1 MGTLVDNISLC
12 VLASLVGVSVLAQNS
27 RTVPFG
33 HHQKRHDVQL
43 RHTVTQRMDPVSL
56 CRHLILNNMQDNAIG
71 FIRRP
76 LSQNKPKSLFD
87 TNSHGRRSQ
96 PVPLKQICSNVTGN
110 FTVNTPYAVNLDRL
124 ISSLSSLRQNDK
136 GFYNIS
142 LGDSDGKVNSIL
154 HCRGDVKPE
163 DCTNCLSMA
172 GKRLITLCPVQ
183 KEAVIWYDKCTVRYS
198 NRTLFNRLE
207 IYPQTS
213 ISGTRNFTGDRDG
226 WEKSLRGLLEGLKD
240 RVPVVGR
247 RRKNFVVGETSG
259 PSFQTLYGMVQ
270 CTADISEQDCTY
282 CLSQGIAKIPS
293 CCDMKMGSYVL
304 SPSCM
309 VAYAPWRF
317 YDPVD
322 TTNEPSSVPQR
333 NETRSGIKTE
343 VYALIFAAVSAA
355 AVVLFIAF
363 LVVYLRSRKKKLK
376 RRTTS
381 EEPNLEEDI
390 SKDSMRFDFT
400 MLQEATSQFSVENKL
415 GEGGF
420 GAVYKGVLSDGQEIA
435 VKRLSQ
441 NAQQGEIEFKNEFL
455 LVAKLQHRNLVK
467 LLGYSIDGTE
477 RLLVYE
483 YLPHTSLDKF
493 IFDPIHGNE
502 LDWETRY
509 RIIGGVARGLL
520 YLHQDSRLRIIHRDL
535 KASNILL
542 DEEMTPKIADFGLAR
557 LFDIDHTTQRYT
569 NRVVGTFGYMA
580 PEYVMHGQFSFK
592 TDVYSFGVLVLEII
606 SGKKNSCFSD
616 EDSMEGLLTFEG
628 IALNLVDKVL
638 MTMSS
643 YSSNM
648 ILRCINIG
656 LLCVQDKVS
665 ERPSMASVLLMLDG
679 HTLALSEPSR
689 PTFFTHSTMVSD
701 SSSSL
706 GHIAKTSNYNSNTEL
721 YPR

>member
-1 MGTLVDNISLC
+1 MPLLFP
-12 VLASLVGVSVLAQNS
+12 LMMSVLILIQI
-27 RTVPFG
+27 RCLTV
-33 HHQKRHDVQL
+33 Q
-43 RHTVTQRMDPVSL
+43 
-56 CRHLILNNMQDNAIG
+56 
-71 FIRRP
+71 
-76 LSQNKPKSLFD
+76 
-87 TNSHGRRSQ
+87 SQ
-96 PVPLKQICSNVTGN
+96 PVPLKQICSNITGN

-124 ISSLSSLRQNDK
+124 IYSSLSSLLQNGN

-163 DCTNCLSMA
+163 DCTNCLAMA
-172 GKRLITLCPVQ
+172 GKRLVTLCPVQ

-213 ISGTRNFTGDRDG
+213 ISGTRNFTGDREG

-240 RVPVVGR
+240 RASVIGR
-247 RRKNFVVGETSG
+247 RMKNFVVGETSG

-270 CTADISEQDCTY
+270 CTPDISEQDCSY

-322 TTNEPSSVPQR
+322 TTNEPSSGPAKPPTG
-333 NETRSGIKTE
+333 NETRSVPQGDQNRSVPK
-343 VYALIFAAVSAA
+343 ALIFAAVSAA
-355 AVVLFIAF
+355 VVVLFIILLIVF
-363 LVVYLRSRKKKLK
+363 LRSRKNKTN
-376 RRTTS
+376 RRTTN
-381 EEPNLEEDI
+381 EERNLE
-390 SKDSMRFDFT
+390 
-400 MLQEATSQFSVENKL
+400 
-415 GEGGF
+415 
-420 GAVYKGVLSDGQEIA
+420 EIA

-493 IFDPIHGNE
+493 IFDPIHGKE
-502 LDWETRY
+502 LDWEIRY
-509 RIIGGVARGLL
+509 KIIGGVARGLL

-557 LFDIDHTTQRYT
+557 LFDINHTTQRYT

-616 EDSMEGLLTFEG
+616 EDSMEGLLTFAWRNWKEG
-628 IALNLVDKVL
+628 VALNLVDKIL

-689 PTFFTHSTMVSD
+689 PKFFTHSTMVSD

-706 GHIAKTSNYNSNTEL
+706 GNNAKTSNYNSNTEL

>member
-1 MGTLVDNISLC
+1 MGYAVEDALSL
-12 VLASLVGVSVLAQNS
+12 LAHRERSPGTIHVQLSVLAAARQNHVS
-27 RTVPFG
+27 SSSACPTLVKLIVLIPEENFINITSQL
-33 HHQKRHDVQL
+33 HQ
-43 RHTVTQRMDPVSL
+43 
-56 CRHLILNNMQDNAIG
+56 IL
-71 FIRRP
+71 FT
-76 LSQNKPKSLFD
+76 S
-87 TNSHGRRSQ
+87 
-96 PVPLKQICSNVTGN
+96 N

-124 ISSLSSLRQNDK
+124 ISSLSSLRQNDN

-163 DCTNCLSMA
+163 DCTNCIAMA
-172 GKRLITLCPVQ
+172 GKRLVTLCPVQ

-213 ISGTRNFTGDRDG
+213 ISGSRNFTGDRDG
-226 WEKSLRGLLEGLKD
+226 WEKSLRGLLEGLKG
-240 RVPVVGR
+240 RASVIGR
-247 RRKNFVVGETSG
+247 RMKNFEVGETSG

-270 CTADISEQDCTY
+270 CTLDISEQDCSY

-322 TTNEPSSVPQR
+322 TTNEPSSVPAAPSGPSQ
-333 NETRSGIKTE
+333 NETRSVEQGDRNRGVPKA
-343 VYALIFAAVSAA
+343 VIFAAVLA
-355 AVVLFIAF
+355 AVVVLLIIF
-363 LVVYLRSRKKKLK
+363 LVIVLRSRKKKNM
-376 RRTTS
+376 RRTYN
-381 EEPNLEEDI
+381 EELNLEDV
-390 SKDSMRFDFT
+390 STDSMRFDFT
-400 MLQEATSQFSVENKL
+400 MLKDATSQFSLENKL

-420 GAVYKGVLSDGQEIA
+420 GAVYKGVLCDGQVIA

-493 IFDPIHGNE
+493 IFDPVHGKE
-502 LDWETRY
+502 LDWEIRY
-509 RIIGGVARGLL
+509 KIIGGVARGLL

-569 NRVVGTFGYMA
+569 NRIVGTFGYMA

-616 EDSMEGLLTFEG
+616 EDSMEGLLSFAWRNWKEG
-628 IALNLVDKVL
+628 VALNLVDKIL

-648 ILRCINIG
+648 VLRCINIG

-706 GHIAKTSNYNSNTEL
+706 GHNAKTSNYNSNTEL

>member
-1 MGTLVDNISLC
+1 MIQIFSLF
-12 VLASLVGVSVLAQNS
+12 LLPLISVLIQIQCL
-27 RTVPFG
+27 TV
-33 HHQKRHDVQL
+33 Q
-43 RHTVTQRMDPVSL
+43 
-56 CRHLILNNMQDNAIG
+56 
-71 FIRRP
+71 
-76 LSQNKPKSLFD
+76 
-87 TNSHGRRSQ
+87 SQ

-110 FTVNTPYAVNLDRL
+110 FTVNAPYAVNLDRL
-124 ISSLSSLRQNDK
+124 ISSLSSLRHNDN

-163 DCTNCLSMA
+163 DCTNCLAMA
-172 GKRLITLCPVQ
+172 GKRLVTLCPVQ

-198 NRTLFNRLE
+198 NRTLFKILE

-240 RVPVVGR
+240 RVSVIGR

-322 TTNEPSSVPQR
+322 TTNEPSSVPATPPTGTQR
-333 NETRSGIKTE
+333 NETTRDKNRGVPPK
-343 VYALIFAAVSAA
+343 ALIFAAVSAA
-355 AVVLFIAF
+355 VFVLFIAF

-381 EEPNLEEDI
+381 EERNLEEDI
-390 SKDSMRFDFT
+390 STDSMRFDFT
-400 MLQEATSQFSVENKL
+400 MLQEATSHFSVENKL

-435 VKRLSQ
+435 VKRLSE

-467 LLGYSIDGTE
+467 LLGYSIDGSE

-493 IFDPIHGNE
+493 IFAFQHIKF
-502 LDWETRY
+502 
-509 RIIGGVARGLL
+509 
-520 YLHQDSRLRIIHRDL
+520 DSDL
-535 KASNILL
+535 SHLVLNS
-542 DEEMTPKIADFGLAR
+542 
-557 LFDIDHTTQRYT
+557 
-569 NRVVGTFGYMA
+569 GYMA

-616 EDSMEGLLTFEG
+616 EDSMEGLLTFAWKNWKEG

-643 YSSNM
+643 HSSNM

-701 SSSSL
+701 SSSSV
-706 GHIAKTSNYNSNTEL
+706 GHNAKTSNYNSNTEL

>member
-1 MGTLVDNISLC
+1 MIQIFSLFF
-12 VLASLVGVSVLAQNS
+12 LPLISVLIQIQCL
-27 RTVPFG
+27 TV
-33 HHQKRHDVQL
+33 Q
-43 RHTVTQRMDPVSL
+43 
-56 CRHLILNNMQDNAIG
+56 
-71 FIRRP
+71 
-76 LSQNKPKSLFD
+76 
-87 TNSHGRRSQ
+87 SQ

-606 SGKKNSCFSD
+606 SGKKNS
-616 EDSMEGLLTFEG
+616 
-628 IALNLVDKVL
+628 
-638 MTMSS
+638 
-643 YSSNM
+643 Y
-648 ILRCINIG
+648 
-656 LLCVQDKVS
+656 
-665 ERPSMASVLLMLDG
+665 G

>member
-1 MGTLVDNISLC
+1 
-12 VLASLVGVSVLAQNS
+12 
-27 RTVPFG
+27 
-33 HHQKRHDVQL
+33 
-43 RHTVTQRMDPVSL
+43 
-56 CRHLILNNMQDNAIG
+56 
-71 FIRRP
+71 
-76 LSQNKPKSLFD
+76 
-87 TNSHGRRSQ
+87 SQ

-124 ISSLSSLRQNDK
+124 ISSLSSLRQNDN

-163 DCTNCLSMA
+163 DCTNCLAMA

-207 IYPQTS
+207 IIPQTS

-270 CTADISEQDCTY
+270 CTPDISEQDCTY

-304 SPSCM
+304 SPS
-309 VAYAPWRF
+309 WDQNRG
-317 YDPVD
+317 
-322 TTNEPSSVPQR
+322 VPP
-333 NETRSGIKTE
+333 K
-343 VYALIFAAVSAA
+343 ALIFAAVSAA
-355 AVVLFIAF
+355 VVVLFIAF
-363 LVVYLRSRKKKLK
+363 LVVYLRSRKTKLK

-390 SKDSMRFDFT
+390 STDSMRFDFT

-509 RIIGGVARGLL
+509 KIIGGVAR
-520 YLHQDSRLRIIHRDL
+520 
-535 KASNILL
+535 
-542 DEEMTPKIADFGLAR
+542 DFGLAR

-569 NRVVGTFGYMA
+569 NRVVGTLC
-580 PEYVMHGQFSFK
+580 
-592 TDVYSFGVLVLEII
+592 YSFGVLVLEII

-616 EDSMEGLLTFEG
+616 EDSMEGLLTFAWRNWKEG

-665 ERPSMASVLLMLDG
+665 ERPSMASVLLTLDG

>member
-33 HHQKRHDVQL
+33 HHQ
-43 RHTVTQRMDPVSL
+43 
-56 CRHLILNNMQDNAIG
+56 
-71 FIRRP
+71 
-76 LSQNKPKSLFD
+76 
-87 TNSHGRRSQ
+87 SQ

-259 PSFQTLYGMVQ
+259 PSFQTLYGMVR

-333 NETRSGIKTE
+333 NETRRDQNRGVPPK
-343 VYALIFAAVSAA
+343 ALIFAAVSAA

-363 LVVYLRSRKKKLK
+363 LVVYLRSRNKKLK

-381 EEPNLEEDI
+381 EEPNLE
-390 SKDSMRFDFT
+390 
-400 MLQEATSQFSVENKL
+400 EATSQFSVENKL

-441 NAQQGEIEFKNEFL
+441 NVQQGEIEFKNEFL

-616 EDSMEGLLTFEG
+616 EDSMEGLLTFVSMHGEIG
-628 IALNLVDKVL
+628 RKVL

>member
-1 MGTLVDNISLC
+1 MIQIFSLF
-12 VLASLVGVSVLAQNS
+12 LLPLISVLIQIQCL
-27 RTVPFG
+27 TV
-33 HHQKRHDVQL
+33 Q
-43 RHTVTQRMDPVSL
+43 
-56 CRHLILNNMQDNAIG
+56 
-71 FIRRP
+71 
-76 LSQNKPKSLFD
+76 
-87 TNSHGRRSQ
+87 SQ

-124 ISSLSSLRQNDK
+124 VSSLSSLRHNDN

-163 DCTNCLSMA
+163 DCTNCLAMA
-172 GKRLITLCPVQ
+172 GKRLVTLCPVQ

-198 NRTLFNRLE
+198 NRTLFKILE

-240 RVPVVGR
+240 RVSVIGR
-247 RRKNFVVGETSG
+247 RRKNFVVGETNG

-322 TTNEPSSVPQR
+322 TTNEPSSVPATPPTGTQR
-333 NETRSGIKTE
+333 NETTRDKNRGVPHK
-343 VYALIFAAVSAA
+343 ALIFAAVSAA
-355 AVVLFIAF
+355 VFVLFIAF

-381 EEPNLEEDI
+381 EERNLEADI
-390 SKDSMRFDFT
+390 STDSMRFDFT
-400 MLQEATSQFSVENKL
+400 MLQEATSHFSVENKL

-435 VKRLSQ
+435 VKRLSE

-493 IFDPIHGNE
+493 IFDPIHGKE
-502 LDWETRY
+502 LDWEVRY
-509 RIIGGVARGLL
+509 KIIGGVARGLL

-616 EDSMEGLLTFEG
+616 EDSMEGLLTFAWKNWKEG

-643 YSSNM
+643 HSSNM

-701 SSSSL
+701 SSSSV
-706 GHIAKTSNYNSNTEL
+706 GHNAKTSNYNSNTEL

>member
-1 MGTLVDNISLC
+1 MIQIFSLF
-12 VLASLVGVSVLAQNS
+12 LLPLISVLIQIQCL
-27 RTVPFG
+27 TV
-33 HHQKRHDVQL
+33 Q
-43 RHTVTQRMDPVSL
+43 
-56 CRHLILNNMQDNAIG
+56 
-71 FIRRP
+71 
-76 LSQNKPKSLFD
+76 
-87 TNSHGRRSQ
+87 SQ

-110 FTVNTPYAVNLDRL
+110 FTVNTPYAVNLNRL
-124 ISSLSSLRQNDK
+124 ISSLSSLRHNDN

-163 DCTNCLSMA
+163 DCTNCLAMA
-172 GKRLITLCPVQ
+172 GKRLVTLCPVQ

-198 NRTLFNRLE
+198 NRTLFKILE

-213 ISGTRNFTGDRDG
+213 ISGTRNFTGDRDR

-240 RVPVVGR
+240 RVSVIGR
-247 RRKNFVVGETSG
+247 RRKNFVVGETNG

-322 TTNEPSSVPQR
+322 TTNEPSSVPATPPTGTQR
-333 NETRSGIKTE
+333 NETTSVEQGDKNRGVPHK
-343 VYALIFAAVSAA
+343 ALIFAAVSAA
-355 AVVLFIAF
+355 VFVLFIAF

-381 EEPNLEEDI
+381 EERNLEDI
-390 SKDSMRFDFT
+390 STDSMRFDFT
-400 MLQEATSQFSVENKL
+400 MLQEATSHFSVENKL

-435 VKRLSQ
+435 VKRLSE

-493 IFDPIHGNE
+493 IFGTKFIHYHQFLGCLFLFFLTCLSMFTDPIHGKE
-502 LDWETRY
+502 LDWEVRY
-509 RIIGGVARGLL
+509 KIIGGVARGLL

-569 NRVVGTFGYMA
+569 NKWIYGSGVCNART
-580 PEYVMHGQFSFK
+580 
-592 TDVYSFGVLVLEII
+592 VLV
-606 SGKKNSCFSD
+606 
-616 EDSMEGLLTFEG
+616 
-628 IALNLVDKVL
+628 
-638 MTMSS
+638 
-643 YSSNM
+643 
-648 ILRCINIG
+648 
-656 LLCVQDKVS
+656 
-665 ERPSMASVLLMLDG
+665 
-679 HTLALSEPSR
+679 
-689 PTFFTHSTMVSD
+689 
-701 SSSSL
+701 
-706 GHIAKTSNYNSNTEL
+706 
-721 YPR
+721 

>member
-1 MGTLVDNISLC
+1 MIQIMPLLFRMII
-12 VLASLVGVSVLAQNS
+12 VLILFQC
-27 RTVPFG
+27 
-33 HHQKRHDVQL
+33 
-43 RHTVTQRMDPVSL
+43 HTVQ
-56 CRHLILNNMQDNAIG
+56 
-71 FIRRP
+71 
-76 LSQNKPKSLFD
+76 
-87 TNSHGRRSQ
+87 SQ

-124 ISSLSSLRQNDK
+124 ISSLSSLRKKDN

-142 LGDSDGKVNSIL
+142 LGDSEGKVNSIL

-163 DCTNCLSMA
+163 DCTNCIAMA
-172 GKRLITLCPVQ
+172 GKRLVTLCPVQ

-213 ISGTRNFTGDRDG
+213 ISGTRNFTGDREG
-226 WEKSLRGLLEGLKD
+226 WEKSLRGLLEGLKG
-240 RVPVVGR
+240 RASATGR
-247 RRKNFVVGETSG
+247 RMKNFVVGETSG

-270 CTADISEQDCTY
+270 CTPDISEQDCSY

-293 CCDMKMGSYVL
+293 CCDMKKGSYIL

-322 TTNEPSSVPQR
+322 TTNEPSSVPAATPTR
-333 NETRSGIKTE
+333 ND
-343 VYALIFAAVSAA
+343 
-355 AVVLFIAF
+355 
-363 LVVYLRSRKKKLK
+363 
-376 RRTTS
+376 TTS
-381 EEPNLEEDI
+381 VAQDI
-390 SKDSMRFDFT
+390 STDSLRFDFT
-400 MLQEATSQFSVENKL
+400 TLQDATSQFSLENKL

-435 VKRLSQ
+435 VKRLSV
-441 NAQQGEIEFKNEFL
+441 NAQQGETEFKNEFL

-493 IFDPIHGNE
+493 IFDPIHGKE
-502 LDWETRY
+502 LDWEIRY
-509 RIIGGVARGLL
+509 KIIGGVTRGLL

-569 NRVVGTFGYMA
+569 NRIVGTFGYMA

-606 SGKKNSCFSD
+606 SGKKNSCFSND
-616 EDSMEGLLTFEG
+616 DSMESLLSFAWRSWKEG
-628 IALNLVDKVL
+628 VALNLVDKIL

-648 ILRCINIG
+648 IMRCINIG

-689 PTFFTHSTMVSD
+689 PAFFTHSTMVSD

-706 GHIAKTSNYNSNTEL
+706 GHNAKTSNYNSNTEL

>member
-1 MGTLVDNISLC
+1 MIQIMPLLFRMII
-12 VLASLVGVSVLAQNS
+12 VLIVFQC
-27 RTVPFG
+27 
-33 HHQKRHDVQL
+33 
-43 RHTVTQRMDPVSL
+43 HTVQ
-56 CRHLILNNMQDNAIG
+56 
-71 FIRRP
+71 
-76 LSQNKPKSLFD
+76 
-87 TNSHGRRSQ
+87 SQ

-110 FTVNTPYAVNLDRL
+110 FTVNTSSYAVNLDRL
-124 ISSLSSLRQNDK
+124 ISSLSSLGKKDN

-142 LGDSDGKVNSIL
+142 LGDSEGKVNSIL

-163 DCTNCLSMA
+163 DCTNCIAMA
-172 GKRLITLCPVQ
+172 GKRLVTLCPVQ

-213 ISGTRNFTGDRDG
+213 ISGTRNFTGDREG
-226 WEKSLRGLLEGLKD
+226 WEKSLRGLLEGLKG
-240 RVPVVGR
+240 RASVNGR
-247 RRKNFVVGETSG
+247 RMKNFVVGETSG

-270 CTADISEQDCTY
+270 CTPDISEQDCSY

-293 CCDMKMGSYVL
+293 CCDMKKGSYIL

-322 TTNEPSSVPQR
+322 TTNEPSSVPAATPTR
-333 NETRSGIKTE
+333 ND
-343 VYALIFAAVSAA
+343 
-355 AVVLFIAF
+355 
-363 LVVYLRSRKKKLK
+363 
-376 RRTTS
+376 TTS
-381 EEPNLEEDI
+381 VAQDI
-390 SKDSMRFDFT
+390 STDSLRFDFT
-400 MLQEATSQFSVENKL
+400 TLQDATSQFSLENKL

-435 VKRLSQ
+435 VKRLSV
-441 NAQQGEIEFKNEFL
+441 NAQQGETEFKNEFL

-467 LLGYSIDGTE
+467 LLGYSIDGAE

-493 IFDPIHGNE
+493 IFDPIHGKE
-502 LDWETRY
+502 LDWEIRY
-509 RIIGGVARGLL
+509 KIIGGVTRGLL

-557 LFDIDHTTQRYT
+557 LFDIDQTTQRYT
-569 NRVVGTFGYMA
+569 NRIVGTFGYMA

-606 SGKKNSCFSD
+606 SGKRNSCFSD
-616 EDSMEGLLTFEG
+616 DDSMESLLSFAWRSWKEG
-628 IALNLVDKVL
+628 VALNLVDKIL

-689 PTFFTHSTMVSD
+689 PAFFTHSTMVSD

-706 GHIAKTSNYNSNTEL
+706 GHNAKTSNYNSNTEL

>member
-1 MGTLVDNISLC
+1 M
-12 VLASLVGVSVLAQNS
+12 SVLIQIQI
-27 RTVPFG
+27 RCLI
-33 HHQKRHDVQL
+33 VQ
-43 RHTVTQRMDPVSL
+43 
-56 CRHLILNNMQDNAIG
+56 
-71 FIRRP
+71 
-76 LSQNKPKSLFD
+76 
-87 TNSHGRRSQ
+87 SQ
-96 PVPLKQICSNVTGN
+96 PVPLKQICSNITGN

-124 ISSLSSLRQNDK
+124 ISSLSSLRQNGN

-142 LGDSDGKVNSIL
+142 LGDSVGKVNSIL

-163 DCTNCLSMA
+163 DCTNCLAMA
-172 GKRLITLCPVQ
+172 GKRLVTLCPVQ

-213 ISGTRNFTGDRDG
+213 ISGTRNFTGDREG

-240 RVPVVGR
+240 RASVIGR
-247 RRKNFVVGETSG
+247 RMKNFVVGETSG

-270 CTADISEQDCTY
+270 CTPDISEQDCSY

-322 TTNEPSSVPQR
+322 TTNEPSSVPATPPPG
-333 NETRSGIKTE
+333 NETRSVPQGDQNRGVPK
-343 VYALIFAAVSAA
+343 ALIFAAVSAA
-355 AVVLFIAF
+355 VVVLFIILLIVF
-363 LVVYLRSRKKKLK
+363 LRSRKNKTN
-376 RRTTS
+376 RRITN
-381 EEPNLEEDI
+381 EERNLE
-390 SKDSMRFDFT
+390 
-400 MLQEATSQFSVENKL
+400 
-415 GEGGF
+415 
-420 GAVYKGVLSDGQEIA
+420 EIA

-493 IFDPIHGNE
+493 IFDPIHGKE
-502 LDWETRY
+502 LDWEIRY
-509 RIIGGVARGLL
+509 KIIGGVARGLL

-616 EDSMEGLLTFEG
+616 EDSMEGLLTFAWRNWKEG
-628 IALNLVDKVL
+628 VALNLVDKIL

-689 PTFFTHSTMVSD
+689 PKFFTHSTMVSD

-706 GHIAKTSNYNSNTEL
+706 GNNPKTSNYNSNTEL

>member
-1 MGTLVDNISLC
+1 M
-12 VLASLVGVSVLAQNS
+12 AVGFSQNPELFS
-27 RTVPFG
+27 FQHCNSG
-33 HHQKRHDVQL
+33 E
-43 RHTVTQRMDPVSL
+43 
-56 CRHLILNNMQDNAIG
+56 
-71 FIRRP
+71 
-76 LSQNKPKSLFD
+76 LSQ
-87 TNSHGRRSQ
+87 HSQ

-124 ISSLSSLRQNDK
+124 ISSLSSLRQNDN

-163 DCTNCLSMA
+163 DCTNCLPMA

-198 NRTLFNRLE
+198 NRTLFKRLE

-213 ISGTRNFTGDRDG
+213 ISGARNFTGDRDG
-226 WEKSLRGLLEGLKD
+226 WGKSLRGLLEGLKD

-333 NETRSGIKTE
+333 NETRRDQNRGVPPK
-343 VYALIFAAVSAA
+343 ALIFAAV
-355 AVVLFIAF
+355 
-363 LVVYLRSRKKKLK
+363 VVYLRSWKTKLK

-381 EEPNLEEDI
+381 EEPNLEGCR
-390 SKDSMRFDFT
+390 KMH
-400 MLQEATSQFSVENKL
+400 
-415 GEGGF
+415 
-420 GAVYKGVLSDGQEIA
+420 
-435 VKRLSQ
+435 
-441 NAQQGEIEFKNEFL
+441 QQGEIEFKNEFL

-509 RIIGGVARGLL
+509 KIIGGVARGLL

-569 NRVVGTFGYMA
+569 NRVVGT
-580 PEYVMHGQFSFK
+580 
-592 TDVYSFGVLVLEII
+592 L
-606 SGKKNSCFSD
+606 
-616 EDSMEGLLTFEG
+616 
-628 IALNLVDKVL
+628 
-638 MTMSS
+638 
-643 YSSNM
+643 
-648 ILRCINIG
+648 
-656 LLCVQDKVS
+656 
-665 ERPSMASVLLMLDG
+665 
-679 HTLALSEPSR
+679 
-689 PTFFTHSTMVSD
+689 
-701 SSSSL
+701 
-706 GHIAKTSNYNSNTEL
+706 
-721 YPR
+721 

>member
-1 MGTLVDNISLC
+1 MANIQELC
-12 VLASLVGVSVLAQNS
+12 HTSNS
-27 RTVPFG
+27 SQRYVITV
-33 HHQKRHDVQL
+33 Q
-43 RHTVTQRMDPVSL
+43 
-56 CRHLILNNMQDNAIG
+56 
-71 FIRRP
+71 
-76 LSQNKPKSLFD
+76 
-87 TNSHGRRSQ
+87 SQ

-124 ISSLSSLRQNDK
+124 ISSLSSLRQNDN

-154 HCRGDVKPE
+154 HCRGDVKAE
-163 DCTNCLSMA
+163 DCTNCIAMA
-172 GKRLITLCPVQ
+172 GKRLVTLCPVQ

-207 IYPQTS
+207 IFPQTS

-226 WEKSLRGLLEGLKD
+226 WEKSLRGLLEGLKG
-240 RVPVVGR
+240 RASVVGR
-247 RRKNFVVGETSG
+247 RMKNFVVGETSG

-270 CTADISEQDCTY
+270 CTADISEQDCSY

-322 TTNEPSSVPQR
+322 TTNEPSSVPAATPTGTQR
-333 NETRSGIKTE
+333 NETRS
-343 VYALIFAAVSAA
+343 VAQ
-355 AVVLFIAF
+355 
-363 LVVYLRSRKKKLK
+363 
-376 RRTTS
+376 
-381 EEPNLEEDI
+381 D
-390 SKDSMRFDFT
+390 
-400 MLQEATSQFSVENKL
+400 ATSQFSLENKL

-441 NAQQGEIEFKNEFL
+441 NAQQGETEFKNEFL

-493 IFDPIHGNE
+493 IFDPIDGEE
-502 LDWETRY
+502 LDWEIRY
-509 RIIGGVARGLL
+509 KIIGGVVRGLL

-542 DEEMTPKIADFGLAR
+542 DDEMTPKIADFGLAR

-616 EDSMEGLLTFEG
+616 EDSMEGLLSFAWRSWKEG
-628 IALNLVDKVL
+628 VALNLVDKML
-638 MTMSS
+638 MTMSC

-689 PTFFTHSTMVSD
+689 PAFFTHSTKVSD
-701 SSSSL
+701 SSSSSL
-706 GHIAKTSNYNSNTEL
+706 GHNAKTSNYNSNTEL